1 MAPQSPSRLVLAS
14 ASPRRFDLLRQIG
27 LEPDAVDAA
36 EVDEAPLNDETP
48 RALALR
54 LAIAKA
60 AAVAGR
66 QPAAFVLAADTE
78 VALGRRIL
86 PKAETP
92 QEVAQCLR
100 LLSGRAHK
108 VLTGGCAASPD
119 GHTAS
124 RLVESRVRFKR
135 LTDAE
140 IDRYLAA
147 GEGSG
152 KAGGYAIQGRG
163 AARVEHLEGSYSGV
177 MGLPLFETA
186 RLLRG
191 FGVLPG

>member
-66 QPAAFVLAADTE
+66 QPAAFVLAADTV

-108 VLTGGCAASPD
+108 VLPGVCAASPD
-119 GHTAS
+119 GRTAS

-152 KAGGYAIQGRG
+152 KAGGYALQGMAGGFVIQ
-163 AARVEHLEGSYSGV
+163 LQGSYSGV
-177 MGLPLFETA
+177 VGLPLYETSG
-186 RLLRG
+186 LLVGLG
-191 FGVLPG
+191 FRQP